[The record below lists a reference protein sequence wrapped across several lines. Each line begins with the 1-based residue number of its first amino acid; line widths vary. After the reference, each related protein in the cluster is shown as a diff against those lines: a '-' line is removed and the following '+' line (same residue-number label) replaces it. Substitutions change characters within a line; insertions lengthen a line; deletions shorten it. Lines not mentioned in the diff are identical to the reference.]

1 MNPAPFRVH
10 KDGLS
15 IRHSISK
22 VGFSW
27 ERRFRQRKMLTIF
40 RSAEL
45 KNLVLVVTSECA
57 GPMGLGL
64 SRGAPWPSHQQ
75 PLSSS
80 RTQNISRRLRA
91 HRALRPSMTR
101 QMSPVRLSQ
110 PILLAMEALFRLIW
124 RQASSNSR
132 RNIGGGKTTA
142 VPAEAIGRQQ
152 GLVTRHGK
160 SIFQE
165 AHLPTLSLPCH
176 GLRHGS
182 PLNLFLCNITPRPSI
197 RWSRVFLPTQLN
209 GSRFST
215 SSPDTRRA

>member
-1 MNPAPFRVH
+1 
-10 KDGLS
+10 
-15 IRHSISK
+15 
-22 VGFSW
+22 
-27 ERRFRQRKMLTIF
+27 MLTIF

-45 KNLVLVVTSECA
+45 KNLVLVVTSECT

-91 HRALRPSMTR
+91 LRALRPSMTR

-124 RQASSNSR
+124 RQVSFNFR

-142 VPAEAIGRQQ
+142 VPAGAIGRQQ
-152 GLVTRHGK
+152 GLVTRRGK

-165 AHLPTLSLPCH
+165 APLPTPSLPCH
-176 GLRHGS
+176 GLRHAS
-182 PLNLFLCNITPRPSI
+182 PLNLFLCNITRRPFI
-197 RWSRVFLPTQLN
+197 HWSRVSQPTQLN
-209 GSRFST
+209 GGRFST
-215 SSPDTRRA
+215 FSPDARRA

>member
-1 MNPAPFRVH
+1 
-10 KDGLS
+10 
-15 IRHSISK
+15 
-22 VGFSW
+22 
-27 ERRFRQRKMLTIF
+27 MLTIF

-75 PLSSS
+75 PLFSS

-91 HRALRPSMTR
+91 RRVLPPLMTR
-101 QMSPVRLSQ
+101 PTSPVRLFQ
-110 PILLAMEALFRLIW
+110 PILLAMAALFRLIW

-165 AHLPTLSLPCH
+165 AHLPTPSLPCH